1 MVVSAVIFDLDGT
14 LADTMDDL
22 KTAMNNMLKRLG
34 YKTRSKPELLSFI
47 NRGARNFVRSSLP
60 KVVQDS
66 ELILDSAMEI
76 YEQEYAQCYCE
87 NTYAYDG
94 MKEALEGL
102 KEKGIRIGVLSN
114 KQDAFVKH
122 ICEKLFGKGFFKVT
136 MGQTSLPTKPD
147 PQGALLVCKLLG
159 VKPQNCIMVGDSDV
173 DMMTAQ
179 NAGLTSIG
187 VSWGYRSEDVLSR
200 AGADYIVESTEE
212 LLDAIYETVKKNQQK
227 RLKGTKKEN

>member
-1 MVVSAVIFDLDGT
+1 MVSAVIFDLDGT

-87 NTYAYDG
+87 STYAYDG

-159 VKPQNCIMVGDSDV
+159 VKPQNCIFVGDSDI

-179 NAGLTSIG
+179 NAGMTSIG

>member
-87 NTYAYDG
+87 STYAYDG

-159 VKPQNCIMVGDSDV
+159 VKPQNCIFVGDSDI

-179 NAGLTSIG
+179 NAGMTSIG

>member
-1 MVVSAVIFDLDGT
+1 MVSAVIFDLDGT

-47 NRGARNFVRSSLP
+47 NRGARNFVKNSLP

-76 YEQEYAQCYCE
+76 YEQEYARCYCE
-87 NTYAYDG
+87 CTYAYDG
-94 MKEALEGL
+94 IKEALEGL

-122 ICEKLFGKGFFKVT
+122 ICQKLFGKGFFKVT

-147 PQGALLVCKLLG
+147 PQGALLACKLLG
-159 VKPQNCIMVGDSDV
+159 AKPQNCIFVGDSDI

-179 NAGLTSIG
+179 NAGMTSIG

-212 LLDAIYETVKKNQQK
+212 LLDAIYETVKENQQK
-227 RLKGTKKEN
+227 RLKATKKEN